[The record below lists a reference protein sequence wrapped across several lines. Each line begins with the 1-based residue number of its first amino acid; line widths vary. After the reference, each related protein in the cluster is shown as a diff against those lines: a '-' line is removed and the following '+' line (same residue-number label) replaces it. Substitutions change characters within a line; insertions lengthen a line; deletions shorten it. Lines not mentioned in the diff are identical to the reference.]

1 MTDWPPRVLSNLY
14 RNGLQTF
21 HALLLD
27 LIAKALHFSEE
38 SGDCRIGAAEL
49 RTRAEERLIGD
60 GDPPEYRTLLKKSY
74 AVMAETVPSLG
85 RVSFEQ
91 RWTQEQ
97 IVDRVIVLQF
107 QQEDKPSHVLCAG
120 YRKLRPS
127 GVDSSQRRSP
137 PGLECVCENSSVD
150 IVNSPSWKILL
161 SRVGDLIMLYVLT
174 HAAVFSPLPNNCF
187 LQVSGRVVS
196 TGKSA
201 SVHPGE
207 KMLGAAARQ
216 KWMSKSSTRQHKQI
230 RRKLHRPSV
239 ENEEEQPVPNLGAV
253 RNQISNFTRST
264 YLKRHR
270 TESTETGV
278 NSDVLD
284 GYSTYSDLG
293 KHKVGS
299 KRQRCGS
306 GDEGCQNGELLRPD
320 EVGTSNDAT
329 FQFGKDSP
337 HDMPAKHSGSNLLKV
352 CSRRAPEETTVQ
364 FSVEKKELLDEDGN
378 PCIYNTRKRQ
388 KLSEQIGKDRYSQEE
403 TEPNTVPDQG
413 SADFKAVV
421 PPKRSK
427 ITKKNIELEGGILK
441 HETASTQLPNHDR
454 GDSRVGQDTSASPSL
469 VEGTS
474 SSGKRVRLPSWKRRK
489 LRKAQ
494 ESCLTLVHKDPPL
507 ESCEEG
513 QSGIAKRAKISQL
526 EKPAVKVE
534 EVITKTGKE
543 ESRLCASE
551 FHPLHPSEKVGSVD
565 PFADGTG
572 GTNFG
577 RRAPNNTPQ
586 RKKSPSDP
594 GTTDGVSPRLI
605 DRAPIFYNS
614 NYSCHPGLPAKHIL
628 NSSKRD
634 ETGVVRLFSAIFGG
648 HCKILECS
656 ASGGHM
662 YAIHS
667 TSKSKPGRRSQ
678 FESVH
683 KLLKGLL
690 SNARRCAFARLLG
703 RHCPLP
709 EGFHSNHN
717 DSPLKRKSQARKT
730 KQKRSELGKD
740 MHQDKKPELSSP
752 DPAPEVE
759 EVMRLLL
766 GQNYQ
771 PRERTVARHS
781 GTSSTSPSKVVA
793 ERRECR
799 SIAQQ
804 TSLSPV
810 EMAENLKQDGALEAS
825 LDDNLLIENK
835 KQAELLSCY
844 TAHSKVV
851 GFLWAVC
858 RSIIPEEMLGCLRS
872 WRALR
877 SSIAHFVGLR
887 RHEKFNVKHA
897 LFKLRLL
904 SFPWLAFQCNEN
916 NTIPETPS
924 GRVTAEERALQ
935 QRRLELWLHWLFT
948 TLVVPLIRAHFY
960 VTENENHRQDVF
972 YYRKPVWARIRASG
986 MRELTSK
993 NFKKLSRH
1001 AVAQVLKSRELGFS
1015 QIRLLPKRAGLR
1027 PIANLAASSRGTLKF
1042 SVRTKRK
1049 ATLCQVFGNISKEL
1063 SLGDCRENDGGVLSL
1078 PHQSVSPVMND
1089 MTQCTA
1095 LIPYE
1100 ASPSIVDAEG
1110 FAGRKKSPLVDLCLN
1125 KSSAATYGSSWS
1137 PSADKKRGSLIF
1149 RKSASIWE
1157 RTPKSENYS
1166 FRSINSVLRDTH
1178 CCLKLEKEAHP
1189 EDLGSS
1195 VFGYCDVHR
1204 KVLPFILQLKE
1215 SPNGPPRMFMA
1226 VCDVT
1231 KAYDNIPQEKL
1242 QEILEGFVHSSSYK
1256 VARYTCITPT
1266 LASVRVSHRRT
1277 CTLAEE
1283 PKKFV
1288 DSVGDLA
1295 KRSHCIFVDQAFSTS
1310 VRREKVLAMLREH
1323 VKENIVQIGSHFYQ
1337 QKVGIP
1343 QGSVLSSLLC
1353 SLFYG
1358 HFDVHSLLPVVQ
1370 SPSTEVSTYLQD
1382 TTSAVCE
1389 RNRGTAE
1396 GGPCLTS
1403 SIAKAAGFQ
1412 DYDDIERP
1420 LELELEV
1427 SDNGEDHFV
1436 ESQPHVC
1443 NEANRKAHL
1452 SSLKDDSGPSC
1463 CGQGCEETGTFEKDS
1478 VLLRLIDDSFFIST
1492 SESGAKLFVE
1502 SMHRGFKEYG
1512 CQANEGKTATS
1523 FRLQL
1528 GDKVL
1533 PRKVYKS
1540 EDGACFMRW
1549 SGLLV
1554 NCFTLEF
1561 QADYTRYCGEH
1572 IRSALTVRREK
1583 NQGWQLV
1590 LQMCQYMRPKCHA
1603 LFFDPRINSPAT
1615 IRLNAFQ
1622 AFLLCAMK
1630 FHAYVCCLPH
1640 VTGMN
1645 EPFLYKAI
1653 DCAIRYMYGLL
1664 RHKMRSVGSEAE
1676 ADFPYKELEW
1686 LAMIAFYRVLKRKQS
1701 RYPILL
1707 NMLRTKLQLPKYAN
1721 MRACP
1726 PLSSAI
1732 DEKRSSMFKFI
1743 KY

>member
-38 SGDCRIGAAEL
+38 SGGCRIGAAEL
-49 RTRAEERLIGD
+49 RIRAEERLIGD

-127 GVDSSQRRSP
+127 GVDSSQLRSP
-137 PGLECVCENSSVD
+137 PGLECKCENSSVD

-187 LQVSGRVVS
+187 LQVSGCVV

-201 SVHPGE
+201 SMHPGE

-216 KWMSKSSTRQHKQI
+216 KWMSKSSTRQHKQM

-239 ENEEEQPVPNLGAV
+239 ENEGKQLVPNLGAV

-306 GDEGCQNGELLRPD
+306 GDEGCQNGELVRPD

-329 FQFGKDSP
+329 FQFD
-337 HDMPAKHSGSNLLKV
+337 
-352 CSRRAPEETTVQ
+352 
-364 FSVEKKELLDEDGN
+364 DEDGN
-378 PCIYNTRKRQ
+378 PCIYNARKRQ

-413 SADFKAVV
+413 SADFKAIV
-421 PPKRSK
+421 PPKRGK

-441 HETASTQLPNHDR
+441 HGTASTQPPNYDR

-469 VEGTS
+469 VKGTS

-494 ESCLTLVHKDPPL
+494 ESCLALVHKDPPL
-507 ESCEEG
+507 VSCEEG

-534 EVITKTGKE
+534 EVMTKTCKE
-543 ESRLCASE
+543 ESRLCASG
-551 FHPLHPSEKVGSVD
+551 FHPLQPSEKVGSVD
-565 PFADGTG
+565 SFADGTG

-594 GTTDGVSPRLI
+594 GTTDGVSQRLI
-605 DRAPIFYNS
+605 DRAPIFYTS

-628 NSSKRD
+628 NSSKPD
-634 ETGVVRLFSAIFGG
+634 ETGVIRLFSAIFGG

-678 FESVH
+678 FKSVH

-717 DSPLKRKSQARKT
+717 DSPLKRRSQARKT

-752 DPAPEVE
+752 DLAPEVE
-759 EVMRLLL
+759 
-766 GQNYQ
+766 
-771 PRERTVARHS
+771 
-781 GTSSTSPSKVVA
+781 K
-793 ERRECR
+793 
-799 SIAQQ
+799 
-804 TSLSPV
+804 
-810 EMAENLKQDGALEAS
+810 
-825 LDDNLLIENK
+825 
-835 KQAELLSCY
+835 
-844 TAHSKVV
+844 
-851 GFLWAVC
+851 
-858 RSIIPEEMLGCLRS
+858 S

-993 NFKKLSRH
+993 IFKKLSRH
-1001 AVAQVLKSRELGFS
+1001 AVAQVLKSRGKFGFS

-1027 PIANLAASSRGTLKF
+1027 PIANLAASSQGTLKF

-1049 ATLCQVFGNISKEL
+1049 ETLRQVFGNISKEL

-1095 LIPYE
+1095 LVPYE
-1100 ASPSIVDAEG
+1100 ASPSIDAEG
-1110 FAGRKKSPLVDLCLN
+1110 FAGGKKSPLVDLCLN
-1125 KSSAATYGSSWS
+1125 NSSAATYGSSWS
-1137 PSADKKRGSLIF
+1137 PSADKKRGSLTF
-1149 RKSASIWE
+1149 SKSPGIWK
-1157 RTPKSENYS
+1157 RTREKEPYS
-1166 FRSINSVLRDTH
+1166 FGSINSVLRDTH
-1178 CCLKLEKEAHP
+1178 CCLKLEKEGHP
-1189 EDLGSS
+1189 EDFGSS

-1215 SPNGPPRMFMA
+1215 SPNGPPRLFMA

-1242 QEILEGFVHSSSYK
+1242 QEILEGFMHSSSYR

-1310 VRREKVLAMLREH
+1310 LRREQVLSMLGKH
-1323 VKENIVQIGSHFYQ
+1323 VKENIVRIGSHFYQ

-1389 RNRGTAE
+1389 RNRGIAE

-1427 SDNGEDHFV
+1427 SDNGEDNFV

-1443 NEANRKAHL
+1443 NEANPKAHI

-1549 SGLLV
+1549 IGLLV

-1640 VTGMN
+1640 VTGVN

-1664 RHKMRSVGSEAE
+1664 RHKMRSVGAEAE

-1686 LAMIAFYRVLKRKQS
+1686 LAIIAFYRVLKRKQS

-1707 NMLRTKLQLPKYAN
+1707 NMLRTKLQLPKYGN

-1726 PLSSAI
+1726 SLSSAI